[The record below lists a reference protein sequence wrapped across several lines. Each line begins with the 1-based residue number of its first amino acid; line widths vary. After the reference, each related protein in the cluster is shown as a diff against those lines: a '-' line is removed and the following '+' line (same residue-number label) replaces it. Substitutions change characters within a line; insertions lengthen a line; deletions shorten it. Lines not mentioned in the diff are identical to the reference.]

1 MGVTLNGTGMG
12 GGSDLFAMGNVS
24 VKNQVMTGAQ
34 ITRTTTR
41 SSTKKRL
48 NYNYRDVSSQ
58 LMRAKKPQGAAT
70 ALSRAK
76 SKVNTL
82 KRMAA
87 TGNYD
92 SREIANALAH
102 AKRMVECAQSKVQN
116 LKEEEREER
125 KYNQKNRAEQQKV
138 KGEVKRRV
146 ASKEQHLKEKVRIE
160 TIHKVQAKKTR
171 RQQMMQKRRTHRREE
186 LGKINEADMKYL
198 KGQMDAQKSGG
209 YTQTDGVVYDLSAQ
223 AAMLSEAQ
231 MQLQAQQ
238 AAEQAAEQ
246 MDSGGDT
253 AGSDVTGSTI
263 AGSTVSS
270 TPSTTSFVGGSV
282 DISL

>member
-1 MGVTLNGTGMG
+1 MGVIWNGTGMG
-12 GGSDLFAMGNVS
+12 GSSNLFSMGSIS

-34 ITRTTTR
+34 ITRTTK
-41 SSTKKRL
+41 SSIKKRL

-58 LMRAKKPQGAAT
+58 LMRAKKPQGAAA

-125 KYNQKNRAEQQKV
+125 KYSQKNRAEQQKV

-146 ASKEQHLKEKVRIE
+146 AS
-160 TIHKVQAKKTR
+160 
-171 RQQMMQKRRTHRREE
+171 
-186 LGKINEADMKYL
+186 
-198 KGQMDAQKSGG
+198 
-209 YTQTDGVVYDLSAQ
+209 
-223 AAMLSEAQ
+223 
-231 MQLQAQQ
+231 
-238 AAEQAAEQ
+238 
-246 MDSGGDT
+246 
-253 AGSDVTGSTI
+253 
-263 AGSTVSS
+263 
-270 TPSTTSFVGGSV
+270 
-282 DISL
+282 

>member
-12 GGSDLFAMGNVS
+12 GSSDLFAMGNVS

-102 AKRMVECAQSKVQN
+102 AKRMVECAQSKMQN

-125 KYNQKNRAEQQKV
+125 KYNQKNRAEKQKV

-146 ASKEQHLKEKVRIE
+146 ASREQHLKEKVRIE

-246 MDSGGDT
+246 MDSGDT
-253 AGSDVTGSTI
+253 SGSDVTGSVASGGT
-263 AGSTVSS
+263 ASS
-270 TPSTTSFVGGSV
+270 APSTTSFVGGSV

>member
-1 MGVTLNGTGMG
+1 MEMIWNGTGMG
-12 GGSDLFAMGNVS
+12 GSSNLFSMGSIS
-24 VKNQVMTGAQ
+24 VKNQVMTGTQ
-34 ITRTTTR
+34 ITRTTK

-58 LMRAKKPQGAAT
+58 LMRAKKPQGAAA

-125 KYNQKNRAEQQKV
+125 KYSQKNRAEQQKV

-171 RQQMMQKRRTHRREE
+171 RQQMIQKRRTHRREE
-186 LGKINEADMKYL
+186 LGRINEADMKYL
-198 KGQMDAQKSGG
+198 KGQMDAQRSGG

-238 AAEQAAEQ
+238 AAEQ
-246 MDSGGDT
+246 MDGSYT
-253 AGSDVTGSTI
+253 SGSDVTGSV
-263 AGSTVSS
+263 ASGSTVSP

>member
-41 SSTKKRL
+41 SGTKRRL

-102 AKRMVECAQSKVQN
+102 AKRMVECAQSKMQN

-125 KYNQKNRAEQQKV
+125 KYNQKNRAEKQKV

-171 RQQMMQKRRTHRREE
+171 RQQMLQKRRTHRREE

-198 KGQMDAQKSGG
+198 KGQMDAQRSGG

-231 MQLQAQQ
+231 MQLQA
-238 AAEQAAEQ
+238 AEQAAEQ
-246 MDSGGDT
+246 MDGGYTSG
-253 AGSDVTGSTI
+253 SNVTGSTVT
-263 AGSTVSS
+263 GSTVSS